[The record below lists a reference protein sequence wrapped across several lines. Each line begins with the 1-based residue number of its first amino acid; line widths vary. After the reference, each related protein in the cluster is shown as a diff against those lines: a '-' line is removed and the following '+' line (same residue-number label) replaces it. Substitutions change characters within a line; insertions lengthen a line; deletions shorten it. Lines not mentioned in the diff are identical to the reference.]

1 MTISME
7 NPVFSIESLSTSIG
21 EEITKGEGI
30 GIVQDT
36 FDVVEKKITL
46 KHTPIAGS
54 IRVWTSEG
62 VEKPSATGKQV
73 TVTTDDEMV
82 KVFYKYKTS
91 AKTERITIT
100 GKSFPKTRKM
110 YLQTLVSDSNEE
122 PVGYLQITLDRVKPN
137 GDINMSLTSEKQANA
152 TSMTWNVLANKAN
165 ELAKIDIIEM
175 DDVETFEAETDR
187 FKDVE

>member
-21 EEITKGEGI
+21 EEITKGAGVGI
-30 GIVQDT
+30 IQDT

-46 KHTPIAGS
+46 EHTPIAGS

-62 VEKPSATGKQV
+62 VEKPSASGKQV
-73 TVTTDDEMV
+73 TVTTNDEMV

-91 AKTERITIT
+91 SKTERITIT

-110 YLQTLVSDSNEE
+110 YLQTLVSNSNEE

-152 TSMTWNVLANKAN
+152 TSMTWNVMANKAN
-165 ELAKIDIIEM
+165 ELATIEIIPLDESEEM
-175 DDVETFEAETDR
+175 VAKFDAV
-187 FKDVE
+187 K